1 MIEGCSNDSR
11 RISNIWCLCSTLYKF
26 QYSSNF
32 SDISWGKRFC
42 SPNTWMPS
50 IFHTIKRRI
59 EMTQRRRDIMDTI
72 GLKAGLITRESLFF
86 LQFDQLTRIHSL
98 FRFECNSALLLFSF
112 DIQLVILQCQ
122 QFYKF
127 RTNIRKRERSKTMKL
142 ASSVYNTIRYIFTS
156 TSENNICDA

>member
-1 MIEGCSNDSR
+1 
-11 RISNIWCLCSTLYKF
+11 
-26 QYSSNF
+26 
-32 SDISWGKRFC
+32 
-42 SPNTWMPS
+42 
-50 IFHTIKRRI
+50 
-59 EMTQRRRDIMDTI
+59 MTQRRRDIMDTI